1 MVNIVKGIVDF
12 ALFKEF
18 VTPVFLKILYLIFFI
33 VLNVGGL
40 LLIGVYL
47 VLGVLAFVTALN
59 GGNATNGVFALV
71 VMLIM
76 AVILVIMLIIY
87 NLLIRMYFEVVLL
100 MFNIHGYL
108 KSIDDKTSAGRK

>member
-1 MVNIVKGIVDF
+1 MVSIVKSIVDF

-18 VTPVFLKILYLIFFI
+18 VTPAFLKVLYLIFFI
-33 VLNVGGL
+33 VMNVGGL
-40 LLIGVYL
+40 IMIGIYL
-47 VLGVLAFVTALN
+47 VLGVLAFVASLGKDMTS
-59 GGNATNGVFALV
+59 GIITLV

-76 AVILVIMLIIY
+76 VVILIIMLILY
-87 NLLIRMYFEVVLL
+87 NLFFRMYFEVVLL